1 MMNHIQQLR
10 FLPWDYT
17 IIKLGCMSKPIG
29 SIKQLLL
36 NWQLNLGIITILP
49 LLFIIW
55 ADINKL
61 YSW

>member
-1 MMNHIQQLR
+1 MMVHIQQVL

-36 NWQLNLGIITILP
+36 NWQLNLGIITIL
-49 LLFIIW
+49 LLSCIIW

-61 YSW
+61 YGW